1 MFHCWRY
8 KEPYS
13 LSGCSPEVC
22 VEPGDAEKERAQ
34 ILLTPPK
41 KKLNSLVETRDSFK
55 MCRSKI
61 TLISDF

>member
-41 KKLNSLVETRDSFK
+41 KTSIVWLKPEI
-55 MCRSKI
+55 RSRCVGPKI